1 MRLKLRLGGF
11 KVDFVGIDTGI
22 AVDSSQ
28 KITHVLDR
36 LSFGPRPGD
45 RQRVGQQGVEDYVR
59 SQLNPSENAEPP
71 ALTRVLSS
79 FPSLTLSPVEL
90 FEQYPAPTKDDS
102 PERGRTLR
110 QKQATIVQEALQA
123 KIRRSLDSSNQL
135 QEVMVDFWFNHFNV
149 YVGKGLTKLWVGA
162 YERMAMRAHALGKF
176 RDLLGASAK
185 HPAMAFYLD
194 NWRNTDPASPRA
206 RGPYQGLNENYARE
220 LMELHTLGVDG
231 GYTQAD
237 VEALTR
243 ILTGWGLV
251 RESVPNHDGSG
262 FQFEADRHDGG
273 DKKLLGELIPGGGV
287 EEGERALDLLA
298 QHPSTARH
306 ISYRLAQ
313 YFVSD
318 EPPVALVERLAERF
332 LATDGDIQQVLRSL
346 FDSDE
351 FWADA
356 YYQTKF
362 KTPYQYL
369 ISAARAAG
377 LTAPDDNTVRRLIG
391 AMNQL
396 GMPQYRCRTPDG
408 YAQIESAWLNADAML
423 RRVGFA
429 RAMVSLPEEKPGASA
444 LLETL
449 GDQLSPQS
457 LSVIN
462 SSPAA
467 LQPALIAGSPEMMY
481 R

>member
-1 MRLKLRLGGF
+1 M
-11 KVDFVGIDTGI
+11 DT
-22 AVDSSQ
+22 SQ

-45 RQRVGQQGVEDYVR
+45 RQRVSQLGVDGYIQ
-59 SQLNPSENAEPP
+59 SQLNPSDNSAP
-71 ALTRVLSS
+71 ASLTRTLRE

-90 FEQYPAPTKDDS
+90 FEQYPAPKRDDS
-102 PERGRTLR
+102 PERSTALR

-123 KIRRSLDSSNQL
+123 KIRRSLESPNQL

-149 YVGKGLTKLWVGA
+149 YIGKGLTKLWVGA
-162 YERMAMRAHALGKF
+162 YERMAMRTHAMGTF
-176 RDLLGASAK
+176 RDLLGATAK

-194 NWRNTDPASPRA
+194 NWRNTDPDSPKA
-206 RGPYQGLNENYARE
+206 RGPYRGLNENYARE

-237 VEALTR
+237 VENLTR
-243 ILTGWGLV
+243 ILTGWGIV
-251 RESVPNHDGSG
+251 RESIPNHDGSG
-262 FQFEADRHDGG
+262 FRFEADRHDGG
-273 DKKLLGELIPGGGV
+273 DKRLLGELIPGGGV

-318 EPPVALVERLAERF
+318 APPETLVDRMAERF
-332 LATDGDIQQVLRSL
+332 LATEGDITQVLRSL

-356 YYQTKF
+356 SYQTKF

-369 ISAARAAG
+369 ISAARATG
-377 LTAPDDNTVRRLIG
+377 LSSPDENAIRRLIG
-391 AMNQL
+391 VANQL
-396 GMPQYRCRTPDG
+396 GMPVYSCRTPNG

-429 RAMVSLPEEKPGASA
+429 RAIINLPAEKPTASA

-449 GDQLSPQS
+449 GDQFSSQT

-462 SSPAA
+462 SSPAG